1 MKIRIKAFASLKDIL
16 NFNEKEFNFEKD
28 TTVGQAVIELK
39 KIYPGFS
46 SYSGL
51 LLIAKNEEFCNEYMI
66 LKEGD
71 VVALFPPVSGG

>member
-16 NFNEKEFNFEKD
+16 SFSEKEFDFAENISA
-28 TTVGQAVIELK
+28 GQAVIELK
-39 KIYPGFS
+39 KNYPGFS

-51 LLIAKNEEFCNEYMI
+51 LLMARNEEFCNESVI

-71 VVALFPPVSGG
+71 VIALFPPVSGG